1 MMRAAMPC
9 RAIHLLRLALLLG
22 NATRSCGL

>member
-1 MMRAAMPC
+1 MAPSSAV
-9 RAIHLLRLALLLG
+9 HLLRLALLLG

>member
-1 MMRAAMPC
+1 MPLC
-9 RAIHLLRLALLLG
+9 AVHLLRLVLLLG